1 MSTLQRDIT
10 EILES
15 LVSGGTPPT
24 DEVLALQ
31 SPPHCIELKR
41 SGRRYSS
48 IFLSQETS
56 LVLRLKRIGK
66 FNFTIPSGWKAF
78 NLPDGAEL
86 ALGEG
91 QLPLSIIHRVSDVP
105 FSSNG

>member
-1 MSTLQRDIT
+1 MSTLQKGIT
-10 EILES
+10 EILE
-15 LVSGGTPPT
+15 LVSSGTPTPPT

-48 IFLSQETS
+48 IFLSRETS
-56 LVLRLKRIGK
+56 LVLRLKKIGK

-91 QLPLSIIHRVSDVP
+91 QEPLSIIHRTFDIP
-105 FSSNG
+105 FC

>member
-1 MSTLQRDIT
+1 MSTLQKGIA

-15 LVSGGTPPT
+15 LVSVSSGTPPT

-31 SPPHCIELKR
+31 SPPHCIELKK

-48 IFLSQETS
+48 IFSSREVS
-56 LVLRLKRIGK
+56 LIVRLKKIGK
-66 FNFTIPSGWKAF
+66 FDITIPAGWKPS
-78 NLPDGAEL
+78 NLPAGAEL
-86 ALGEG
+86 TLGEG

-105 FSSNG
+105 FC